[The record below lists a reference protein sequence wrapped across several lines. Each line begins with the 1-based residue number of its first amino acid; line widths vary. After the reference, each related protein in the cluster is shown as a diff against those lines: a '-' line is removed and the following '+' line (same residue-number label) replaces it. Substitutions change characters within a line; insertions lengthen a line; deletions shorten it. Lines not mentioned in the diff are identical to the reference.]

1 MDAMNF
7 GTFFRILKSTITDSS
22 ISDEEFCNLIFGAIL
37 DQKTKS
43 WFKIRSDTVSKLK
56 NNHINIPKMLKDLFS
71 SAEEHR
77 IKKYFAKEILI
88 LLEPLKLNAMKSS
101 FLAVL
106 ENEDTIHPNIKKEV
120 MRYAETDQMLPFLVL
135 LFRISMLHTNK
146 LKKEP
151 MQTFPISVC
160 AKELSFEEKNRRFC
174 FYLSAFQNENIK
186 RIEIATQVGL
196 QLIESEQL
204 NTAMIRFLE
213 RGGKLSILINSEE
226 KRWEIGDHMKS
237 EDRYYIKTEQCIAYW
252 KRLKMKFPKSLTVFV
267 TEIPLLH
274 SIFFT
279 STEEK
284 MYSAIYVVYYT
295 YTVYN
300 VESVP
305 QLLVYSEEEYFDI
318 YLSELRYLQEHA
330 EEITE

>member
-1 MDAMNF
+1 MNAMNF

-37 DQKTKS
+37 DQETKS
-43 WFKIRSDTVSKLK
+43 WFTIRSDTVSKLK
-56 NNHINIPKMLKDLFS
+56 NNHINIPKILRDLFS

-77 IKKYFAKEILI
+77 ITEHFEKEIFT
-88 LLEPLKLNAMKSS
+88 LLEPLKLNAMKAS

-106 ENEDTIHPNIKKEV
+106 ENEDTIHPKIKKEV
-120 MRYAETDQMLPFLVL
+120 MQYAETDQMLPFLVL
-135 LFRISMLHTNK
+135 LFRISMLHENK
-146 LKKEP
+146 LKKES
-151 MQTFPISVC
+151 MQAVPIFVC
-160 AKELSFEEKNRRFC
+160 EKELSFEEKNRRFC

-186 RIEIATQVGL
+186 KIEIATQVGL
-196 QLIESEQL
+196 QLIENEQM
-204 NTAMIRFLE
+204 NYAMIRFLE

-252 KRLKMKFPKSLTVFV
+252 KRLKIKFPKSLTIFV

-279 STEEK
+279 AIEEEID
-284 MYSAIYVVYYT
+284 SAIYVSYYT
-295 YTVYN
+295 YTAYN
-300 VESVP
+300 LESVP
-305 QLLVYSEEEYFDI
+305 QLLVHPEEEYFDI

-330 EEITE
+330 EEII